1 MTPFPGNPELAARL
15 LLAAVLGGIIGL
27 EREVSD
33 QPAGLRTHMTVALG
47 AALFG
52 IVSGY
57 GFADFEGSRSVTN
70 YQVDPTRVASNIVT
84 GVGFLGGG
92 AILKY
97 GVTVKGLTTA
107 ASLWVTAAIG
117 LGCAL
122 GVYFATLVTAGAML
136 VALVGLR
143 GPRRWLIQRIGA
155 RRDTVAVRVAPGADP
170 SGVVSALS
178 EVEGVRI
185 RSLRIREGEDGCLVQ
200 ADVTGPQ
207 GRSLEAL
214 LAPLAGRD
222 DVADLD
228 VT

>member
-1 MTPFPGNPELAARL
+1 MTPFPGDLELAGRL

-33 QPAGLRTHMTVALG
+33 QPAGLLTHMTVALG

-57 GFADFEGSRSVTN
+57 GFADFEGSRSITN

-122 GVYFATLVTAGAML
+122 GVYFATLVTAAAML

-143 GPRRWLIQRIGA
+143 RPRRWLIQRIGA
-155 RRDTVAVRVAPGADP
+155 RRDTVAVRVAPGVDP
-170 SGVVSALS
+170 SRVVSALS

-185 RSLRIREGEDGCLVQ
+185 RSLRIRDGEDGCLVQ
-200 ADVTGPQ
+200 ADVTGAQ
-207 GRSLEAL
+207 GRNLEAL
-214 LAPLAGRD
+214 LAPLADRD
-222 DVADLD
+222 DVAGLD